1 MTEANHSML
10 AYFFGYGKIAHR
22 TALNHIDVQTLKTS
36 LSNLPLGSKTNNLTK
51 IPDFIFLPSHRFSN
65 IFITLISHKESYTV
79 PF

>member
-22 TALNHIDVQTLKTS
+22 TALNHIYVQTLKTS

-51 IPDFIFLPSHRFSN
+51 IPDCMLFQTKRN
-65 IFITLISHKESYTV
+65 IISHVKE
-79 PF
+79 